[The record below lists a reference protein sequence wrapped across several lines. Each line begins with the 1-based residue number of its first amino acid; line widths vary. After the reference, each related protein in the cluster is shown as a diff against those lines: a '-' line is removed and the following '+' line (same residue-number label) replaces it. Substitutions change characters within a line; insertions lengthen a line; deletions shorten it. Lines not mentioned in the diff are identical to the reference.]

1 MFFAILPKISKNNQ
15 KSLIFASFLSK
26 MLLRKCSSRHVESSF
41 DNPAKKFP
49 EKTQVFLFNSKK
61 DDEAFVQES
70 FLWIL
75 SSVYLDYCFD
85 TPD

>member
-1 MFFAILPKISKNNQ
+1 
-15 KSLIFASFLSK
+15 

-41 DNPAKKFP
+41 DNPAKNFP
-49 EKTQVFLFNSKK
+49 VKTQVFLFNSKK

-85 TPD
+85 TPE